1 MQQNASEVEMEVV
14 DEFTIDN
21 CHYIIKQPT
30 HDPTE
35 DELNK
40 LCKVLVKAIYD

>member
-1 MQQNASEVEMEVV
+1 MNNNNEDIKLEVV

-30 HDPTE
+30 HEPTE
-35 DELNK
+35 DELNS
-40 LCKVLVKAIYD
+40 LRQTLVKAIYG